1 MLDGMGGCGWIANM
15 KMMMLFAVVA
25 AAIVAAGCVDTVS
38 GRKTGGVP
46 WLKDAVENRYERT
59 VDQAFEAAKDVVK
72 ANGVLNSESILHS
85 ETNAVK
91 TVEGKVNQRDVWVRV
106 EGMSPQVTS
115 VKVQVRTQ
123 AGGSDIDLAHEVASQ
138 ITAKLAASK

>member
-1 MLDGMGGCGWIANM
+1 MAGM
-15 KMMMLFAVVA
+15 KTMMIFAVVA

-59 VDQAFEAAKDVVK
+59 VDQVFEASKEVVRS
-72 ANGVLNSESILHS
+72 NGVLNNESILHS

-106 EGMSPQVTS
+106 EALSPQVTS

-123 AGGSDIDLAHEVASQ
+123 AGGSDVDLAHEVASQ
-138 ITAKLAASK
+138 ITAKLATSK